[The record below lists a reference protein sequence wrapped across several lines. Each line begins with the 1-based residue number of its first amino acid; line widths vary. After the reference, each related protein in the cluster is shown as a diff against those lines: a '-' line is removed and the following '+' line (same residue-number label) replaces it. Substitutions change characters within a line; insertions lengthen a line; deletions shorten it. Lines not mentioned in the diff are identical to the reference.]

1 MDVKTYSCEVC
12 ELMKKPFKTASALQ
26 RHVAQKHP
34 HQQQPDIEQEMLK
47 CPEPKCEKVF
57 KIQKCLEKHIDTKH
71 KKEPNMSAPENEP
84 KSILKIYLTRNVVRS
99 QEERLGKM
107 ISTVEKVLDELV
119 GMKKEVSALLN

>member
-1 MDVKTYSCEVC
+1 MEIKTYSCEVC

-71 KKEPNMSAPENEP
+71 KKTIEP
-84 KSILKIYLTRNVVRS
+84 KSILRVYITRNVVRS

-119 GMKKEVSALLN
+119 GMKKEVGALLK

>member
-1 MDVKTYSCEVC
+1 MEIKTYSCETC
-12 ELMKKPFKTASALQ
+12 KLIRKTPFKTAKALQ
-26 RHVAQKHP
+26 RHMAQKHP
-34 HQQQPDIEQEMLK
+34 EQQQPDIEQEMLK

-71 KKEPNMSAPENEP
+71 KKTIEQ
-84 KSILKIYLTRNVVRS
+84 KSILKVYLTRNVVRS

-119 GMKKEVSALLN
+119 EMKKEVSVLLN